1 MPKNKHNRHDQPKKA
16 SMMQTLKAL
25 PYEKTKFKW
34 KKALGIFG
42 IGALLY
48 VILKV
53 LILLDLRIFF
63 VVYEVIASVIMIAY
77 VIVVRG
83 RMGKTP
89 SPEELSDTL
98 SPAEK
103 QAFIDEENALKKKG
117 RPLLM
122 VALPFIVAIMMAFI
136 TEYFYPIYLK

>member
-1 MPKNKHNRHDQPKKA
+1 MAKNKRNNQNQQKKA

-63 VVYEVIASVIMIAY
+63 VVYEVIASAIMIAY
-77 VIVVRG
+77 VVVVRG

-89 SPEELSDTL
+89 PPEELPDDW
-98 SPAEK
+98 SPAQK

-136 TEYFYPIYLK
+136 TEYFYPIYFG

>member
-1 MPKNKHNRHDQPKKA
+1 MAKNRQDKPKKA
-16 SMMQTLKAL
+16 SMMKTLKSL

-34 KKALGIFG
+34 KHALKYLGIGF
-42 IGALLY
+42 LLY
-48 VILKV
+48 AVLKV
-53 LILLDLRIFF
+53 LLLLDLRIFF
-63 VVYEVIASVIMIAY
+63 VIYELLAGIPIIAY

-89 SPEELSDTL
+89 TPEELPEDW

-117 RPLLM
+117 RPLIM
-122 VALPFIVAIMMAFI
+122 VALPLIIAIMMAFI
-136 TEYFYPIYLK
+136 TEYFFPIYFG